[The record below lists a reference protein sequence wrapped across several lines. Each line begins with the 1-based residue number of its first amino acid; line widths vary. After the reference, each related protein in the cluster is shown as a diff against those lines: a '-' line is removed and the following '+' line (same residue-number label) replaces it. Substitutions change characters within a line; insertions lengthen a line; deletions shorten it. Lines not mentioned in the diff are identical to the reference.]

1 MKEDNYLSQSYVLA
15 DIKYQKKE
23 LKAILK
29 KKESTD
35 IWKELADAYKMDI
48 EVGATVYN
56 QECLETANQ

>member
-15 DIKYQKKE
+15 DIKNQKKE

-29 KKESTD
+29 KKEGTK

-48 EVGATVYN
+48 EVGATVYIIKS
-56 QECLETANQ
+56 A